1 MIHIIIIF
9 ILILIIIFLNNRERF
24 QSLSSEVYNNIQVLC
39 NKDGSSY
46 FNNLDIGSSSQIN
59 NKNIYKYIIDY
70 LYPIGSFYIQYPD
83 SDSRDL
89 KQVFPDSK
97 APNNLFQGTKWQKQ
111 WENESI
117 FFRTEGELSTLV
129 SRNNGLQEYALKKLY
144 GKMSW
149 VQSDRWNVDNKTG
162 VFGLEDVRLPS
173 IVTEGGT
180 GDDLGYR
187 DYFAVDSVLDS
198 KNISYDEVRVKN
210 RLMIVWKR
218 TA

>member
-24 QSLSSEVYNNIQVLC
+24 QTLSSEVFNNIQVLC

-83 SDSRDL
+83 SDTKDSKL
-89 KQVFPDSK
+89 IFPDSK
-97 APNNLFQGTKWQKQ
+97 SPNNLFQGTKWQKQ
-111 WENESI
+111 WDNESI

-129 SRNNGLQEYALKKLY
+129 SRNNGLQEYALKKIY

-162 VFGLEDVRLPS
+162 VFGRNDVRLPS

-198 KNISYDEVRVKN
+198 KNISNDEVRVKN